1 MAESAADDEQEVFRL
16 EFDPDRFRLKKELFR
31 LGVVEEFWPIAVLDE
46 EEGRGVFEVPLPG

>member
-31 LGVVEEFWPIAVLDE
+31 LGVVEEFWPMA
-46 EEGRGVFEVPLPG
+46 